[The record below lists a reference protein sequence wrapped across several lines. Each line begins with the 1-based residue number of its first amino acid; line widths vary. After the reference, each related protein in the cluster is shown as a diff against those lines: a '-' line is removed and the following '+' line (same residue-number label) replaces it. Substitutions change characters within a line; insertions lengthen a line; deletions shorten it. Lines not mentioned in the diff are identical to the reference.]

1 MTNTLTAQAATRA
14 VPDLNR
20 DLILLGIFTSQ
31 SNARALVQ
39 TGGRTLMTLALGI
52 EQNNLTL
59 IETGDGWA
67 TIQENSGSHRLVI
80 A

>member
-1 MTNTLTAQAATRA
+1 
-14 VPDLNR
+14 
-20 DLILLGIFTSQ
+20 
-31 SNARALVQ
+31 
-39 TGGRTLMTLALGI
+39 MTLALGI

-67 TIQENSGSHRLVI
+67 TIQENSRTHRLVI